1 MRDGCLGCV
10 FNEGEYTH
18 FTILLPSLL
27 GDADLGAQ
35 ASAAGPHTR
44 RGAKSTGLVSGR
56 IHLF

>member
-1 MRDGCLGCV
+1 M
-10 FNEGEYTH
+10 
-18 FTILLPSLL
+18 LLPSLL